1 VALKIK
7 AFTLIELLVVVAI
20 IGILAAVG
28 VNTFTGFQEKAKISA
43 TKANHK
49 TIVKFITVSVAR
61 CSIGDELILKY
72 SYDLNTKKFT
82 YTKDLCPYVNS
93 GNASYMA
100 GAFVYHFKSPVWCNP
115 MGWKHNSGTCMEAAE
130 TSGTVGEGTP
140 GATKFI
146 TSSGSSST
154 LIIDTKY
161 TCEPLALTEI
171 CHGQGK
177 SLTDSIK
184 IE

>member
-1 VALKIK
+1 MRDMNHR

-28 VNTFTGFQEKAKISA
+28 VNTFSGFQEKAKISA

-49 TIVKFITVSVAR
+49 TIVKFVSTQLMK
-61 CSIGDELILKY
+61 CSLGDELILKQNPTT
-72 SYDLNTKKFT
+72 DTP
-82 YTKDLCPYVNS
+82 DLCPDVLA
-93 GNASYMA
+93 GNANKIAIQLS
-100 GAFVYHFKSPVWCNP
+100 YHFRSLNWCNP
-115 MGWKHNSGTCMEAAE
+115 MGWMGGSVCAEAVETGGTI
-130 TSGTVGEGTP
+130 GEGTT
-140 GATKFI
+140 GATKLI
-146 TSSGSSST
+146 TSSGSPAT

-177 SLTDSIK
+177 SLTNSIK
-184 IE
+184 LQ

>member
-1 VALKIK
+1 MNRKG
-7 AFTLIELLVVVAI
+7 FTLIELLVVVAI

-28 VNTFTGFQEKAKISA
+28 VNTFSGFQEKAKISA

-115 MGWKHNSGTCMEAAE
+115 MGWKHSSGTCNEGVV
-130 TSGTVGEGTP
+130 TGGTVGEGTP
-140 GATKFI
+140 GETKLL
-146 TSSGSSST
+146 TKSGSPSI
-154 LIIDTKY
+154 LFIDTKY
-161 TCEPLALTEI
+161 TCEPLPLTEL
-171 CHGQGK
+171 CRQGK

>member
-1 VALKIK
+1 MEQR

-28 VNTFTGFQEKAKISA
+28 VTTFSGFQEKAKISA
-43 TKANHK
+43 AKANHK
-49 TIVKFITVSVAR
+49 TVVNFVTVSVAR
-61 CSIGDELILKY
+61 CSIGDELILKQNPTT
-72 SYDLNTKKFT
+72 NTS
-82 YTKDLCPYVNS
+82 DLCPYVLS
-93 GNASYMA
+93 GNANKIAIQLS
-100 GAFVYHFKSPVWCNP
+100 YHFRSLNWCNP
-115 MGWKHNSGTCMEAAE
+115 MGWMGGSVCAEAVE
-130 TSGTVGEGTP
+130 TSGTVGEGTT
-140 GATKFI
+140 GATKLI
-146 TSSGSSST
+146 TSSGSPAT